1 MKPLFKAAICCA
13 ILGASAAAN
22 AASYYFSYSFAD
34 GQKVSGTFTGSSSN
48 GGQSVTN
55 ISNLSV
61 SLNGIPFA
69 PVTVS
74 GVTYGN
80 VALQSNAWN
89 PTLMAFDDTTP
100 VTIYAN
106 GALNNFVISDVDAA
120 VNSNPDY
127 EFAYI
132 NDATNNDFE
141 ALAANFL
148 QSDSFSAAEG
158 NSTQLAI
165 DSPGVAA
172 GWQLSEVQPTQDTD
186 GPLPLWAVGVLG
198 AVLLGVASRRVR
210 V

>member
-1 MKPLFKAAICCA
+1 MKLLFMAAMVSA
-13 ILGASAAAN
+13 ILGASG
-22 AASYYFSYSFAD
+22 AASAATFSFTYTFAD
-34 GQKVSGTFTGSSSN
+34 GQQVSGSCTGVTSN

-55 ISNLSV
+55 ISNLAV

-69 PVTVS
+69 PVPGS

-80 VALQSNAWN
+80 ATLQINAWN

-106 GALNNFVISDVDAA
+106 GALNNFIISDVDAA

-127 EFAYI
+127 EFADI

-148 QSDSFSAAEG
+148 QSDSFSTAG
-158 NSTQLAI
+158 GTQLAI
-165 DSPGVAA
+165 DSPDVATS
-172 GWQLSEVQPTQDTD
+172 WQLSTVPPTQDSD
-186 GPLPLWAVGVLG
+186 SNGPLPLWAIGVLG
-198 AVLLGVASRRVR
+198 AALLGL
-210 V
+210 

>member
-1 MKPLFKAAICCA
+1 MKPLFKTALCGA
-13 ILGASAAAN
+13 ILIASAAAH

-34 GQKVSGTFTGSSSN
+34 GQKVSGTFTGSSAD
-48 GGQSVTN
+48 GGQTVTN

-61 SLNGIPFA
+61 SLNGIAFA

-80 VALQSNAWN
+80 ATLQVNAWN
-89 PTLMAFDDTTP
+89 PALMAFDDSTP
-100 VTIYAN
+100 VTIHAN
-106 GALNNFVISDVDAA
+106 GALNNFAISDVDAA

-141 ALAANFL
+141 ALAVNFL
-148 QSDSFSAAEG
+148 QTDSFSTAEG
-158 NSTQLAI
+158 NTTQLAI
-165 DSPGVAA
+165 DSPGVA
-172 GWQLSEVQPTQDTD
+172 GSWQLSEVPATQDTD
-186 GPLPLWAVGVLG
+186 GPLPLWAVGALG
-198 AVLLGVASRRVR
+198 AVLLALASRRVR

>member
-1 MKPLFKAAICCA
+1 MKLLFMAAAVAA
-13 ILGASAAAN
+13 ILGASAAAG
-22 AASYYFSYSFAD
+22 AATFYFSYTFAD
-34 GQKVSGTFTGSSSN
+34 GQQVSGSFTGITSN

-55 ISNLSV
+55 ISNLAA

-80 VALQSNAWN
+80 AALQINAWN

-120 VNSNPDY
+120 LNSNPDY

-132 NDATNNDFE
+132 NDATNNVFE
-141 ALAANFL
+141 AVAANFL
-148 QSDSFSAAEG
+148 QSDSFSAAAG
-158 NSTQLAI
+158 NPTQLAI
-165 DSPGVAA
+165 DTPGVASS
-172 GWQLSEVQPTQDTD
+172 WQLSEASPTQDTD
-186 GPLPLWAVGVLG
+186 GPLPLWAIGLLG
-198 AVLLGVASRRVR
+198 AVLLGLASRRVR

>member
-1 MKPLFKAAICCA
+1 MKMLFMAAIVSA
-13 ILGASAAAN
+13 ILGASAAAS
-22 AASYYFSYSFAD
+22 AATFYFTYSFAD
-34 GQKVSGTFTGSSSN
+34 GQQVSGSFTGITAN

-55 ISNLSV
+55 ISNLAV
-61 SLNGIPFA
+61 SLNSIPFA

-80 VALQSNAWN
+80 ATLQINAWN
-89 PTLMAFDDTTP
+89 QTLMAFDDTTP

-132 NDATNNDFE
+132 NDATNNVFE
-141 ALAANFL
+141 AVAANFL
-148 QSDSFSAAEG
+148 QTDSFSTAEG
-158 NSTQLAI
+158 NPTQLAI
-165 DSPGVAA
+165 DSPGVATS
-172 GWQLSEVQPTQDTD
+172 WQLSEVLPTQDTD
-186 GPLPLWAVGVLG
+186 GPLPLWAIGVLG
-198 AVLLGVASRRVR
+198 AVLLGLASRRLR

>member
-1 MKPLFKAAICCA
+1 MKLLFVVAIVSA

-22 AASYYFSYSFAD
+22 ATSFYFTYTFAD
-34 GQKVSGTFTGSSSN
+34 GQQVSGSFTGITSDS
-48 GGQSVTN
+48 GQSVTN
-55 ISNLSV
+55 ISNLAV

-80 VALQSNAWN
+80 ATLQINAWN
-89 PTLMAFDDTTP
+89 PTVMAFDDTTP

-106 GALNNFVISDVDAA
+106 GGLNNFVISDVDAA

-141 ALAANFL
+141 SVAANFL
-148 QSDSFSAAEG
+148 QSDSFSIAEG
-158 NSTQLAI
+158 NPTQLAI
-165 DSPGVAA
+165 DSPEVATS
-172 GWQLSEVQPTQDTD
+172 WQLSTVPPTRDSD
-186 GPLPLWAVGVLG
+186 GPLPLWAIGVLG
-198 AVLLGVASRRVR
+198 AVLLGLASRRLR

>member
-1 MKPLFKAAICCA
+1 MKLLFMAAMVSA
-13 ILGASAAAN
+13 ILGASG
-22 AASYYFSYSFAD
+22 AASAATFSFTYTFAD
-34 GQKVSGTFTGSSSN
+34 GQQVSGSFTGITAN

-55 ISNLSV
+55 ISNLAV
-61 SLNGIPFA
+61 SLNGIPFT

-80 VALQSNAWN
+80 ATLQINAWN

-141 ALAANFL
+141 VVAANFL

-158 NSTQLAI
+158 NPTQLAI
-165 DSPGVAA
+165 DSPGVATR
-172 GWQLSEVQPTQDTD
+172 WRLSEAPSSPDTD
-186 GPLPLWAVGVLG
+186 GPLPPWAIGMLG
-198 AVLLGVASRRVR
+198 AVLLGLASRRLR